1 MLITDLPEKTAKLL
15 NLIRRE
21 KKISQEKLA
30 LKCGID
36 RKYVNIIEKGNSNI
50 SIGMLNKLCNGLEV
64 EISDFFT
71 KLGKQLIQLIYFSG
85 VFF

>member
-50 SIGMLNKLCNGLEV
+50 SIGMLNKLCDGLEV

-71 KLGKQLIQLIYFSG
+71 KLGK
-85 VFF
+85 

>member
-1 MLITDLPEKTAKLL
+1 MLITDLSEKTAKLL

-50 SIGMLNKLCNGLEV
+50 SIGMLNKLCDGLEV

-71 KLGKQLIQLIYFSG
+71 KLDK
-85 VFF
+85 

>member
-50 SIGMLNKLCNGLEV
+50 SIGMLNKLCDGLEI
-64 EISDFFT
+64 EIIDFF
-71 KLGKQLIQLIYFSG
+71 KRLSK
-85 VFF
+85 

>member
-15 NLIRRE
+15 SLIRRE

-71 KLGKQLIQLIYFSG
+71 KLGK
-85 VFF
+85 

>member
-1 MLITDLPEKTAKLL
+1 MLITDLSEKTAKLL

-36 RKYVNIIEKGNSNI
+36 RKYVNIIEKGKSNI
-50 SIGMLNKLCNGLEV
+50 SIGMLNKLCDGLEV

-71 KLGKQLIQLIYFSG
+71 KLGK
-85 VFF
+85 

>member
-50 SIGMLNKLCNGLEV
+50 SIGMLNKLCDGLDV

-71 KLGKQLIQLIYFSG
+71 KLGN
-85 VFF
+85 

>member
-1 MLITDLPEKTAKLL
+1 MLITDLPEKTAKLP

-50 SIGMLNKLCNGLEV
+50 SIGMLNKLCDGLEV

-71 KLGKQLIQLIYFSG
+71 KLDK
-85 VFF
+85 

>member
-1 MLITDLPEKTAKLL
+1 MLITDLSEKTAKLL

-50 SIGMLNKLCNGLEV
+50 SIGMLNKLCDGLEI
-64 EISDFFT
+64 EILDFF
-71 KLGKQLIQLIYFSG
+71 KRLSK
-85 VFF
+85 

>member
-1 MLITDLPEKTAKLL
+1 MLIKNLSEKTAELVY
-15 NLIRRE
+15 LIRLE
-21 KKISQEKLA
+21 KKYSQEKLA

-36 RKYVNIIEKGNSNI
+36 RKYVHIIEKGKSNI

-71 KLGKQLIQLIYFSG
+71 KLGK
-85 VFF
+85 

>member
-36 RKYVNIIEKGNSNI
+36 RKYVNIIEKGKSNI
-50 SIGMLNKLCNGLEV
+50 SIGMLNKLCDGLEI
-64 EISDFFT
+64 EILDFF
-71 KLGKQLIQLIYFSG
+71 KRLSK
-85 VFF
+85 

>member
-1 MLITDLPEKTAKLL
+1 MLITDLSEKTAKLL

-50 SIGMLNKLCNGLEV
+50 SIGMLNKLCDGLEV

-71 KLGKQLIQLIYFSG
+71 KLGK
-85 VFF
+85 

>member
-1 MLITDLPEKTAKLL
+1 MLIKNLSEKTAELVY
-15 NLIRRE
+15 LIRLE
-21 KKISQEKLA
+21 KKYSQEKLA

-50 SIGMLNKLCNGLEV
+50 SIGMLNKLCDGLEV

-71 KLGKQLIQLIYFSG
+71 KLGK
-85 VFF
+85 

>member
-50 SIGMLNKLCNGLEV
+50 SIGMLNKLCDGLEV

-71 KLGKQLIQLIYFSG
+71 KLDK
-85 VFF
+85 

>member
-71 KLGKQLIQLIYFSG
+71 KLDK
-85 VFF
+85 

>member
-71 KLGKQLIQLIYFSG
+71 KLGK
-85 VFF
+85 